1 MTEAQ
6 AREALINLD
15 PMWDELFP
23 AEQARIVQLLVDR
36 VIVGSA
42 GLELKLRVDGLDA
55 LARELQVQEL
65 EEAA

>member
-1 MTEAQ
+1 MTEDQ
-6 AREALINLD
+6 ARDALINLD

-55 LARELQVQEL
+55 LVRELQVPEL